1 MNKLIN
7 FRKTKYMEKIAIAT
21 IQRDLVNLVKLVTE
35 ENKTYEIESDN
46 ASAVLISQ
54 KEYEGLQET
63 IELLSILGLRE
74 SLQRSLAQITN
85 NETYS
90 FDDVLGDVD

>member
-1 MNKLIN
+1 
-7 FRKTKYMEKIAIAT
+7 MEKLAIAT

-63 IELLSILGLRE
+63 IELLSIPDLRE

-90 FDDVLGDVD
+90 FDDVLEDVD

>member
-1 MNKLIN
+1 LSKLISYQEI
-7 FRKTKYMEKIAIAT
+7 KYMEKLAIAT

-54 KEYEGLQET
+54 KEYESLQET

-90 FDDVLGDVD
+90 LDDVLGDVD